1 MMKLIC
7 LNIWGGKIHDKV
19 LEFIKTKASETD
31 IFCLQ
36 EIFKSEKEMVISKGA
51 YSNIK
56 REVEEILIDFNGYFY
71 PTADNGDL
79 NGYVDFPLYFGQE
92 TFVKKDIN
100 VLDVGDVF
108 IHKKLNDFGLYPNKK
123 PDFPRNFIYTLLEKN
138 GKKFL
143 VLNVHGFWEPAAKVD
158 NPKRFRQS
166 QIILDFIEK
175 YDIPKVVAGDFNL
188 RITTKAL
195 SMLDE
200 KLRNL
205 VKEYK
210 IPTTRSLLYDHKW
223 RVENDDKYADY
234 IFVSRDVQVLDF
246 KVLQDQVS
254 DHLPLYLE
262 FEI

>member
-1 MMKLIC
+1 MKLIT
-7 LNIWGGKIHDKV
+7 LNIWGGIVHDEV
-19 LEFIKTKASETD
+19 LDFIKNKKNETD
-31 IFCLQ
+31 IFCFQ
-36 EIFKSEKEMVISKGA
+36 EIFKSDKEIKISKGA

-56 REVEEILIDFNGYFY
+56 REVEEILPDFKGFYY
-71 PTADNGDL
+71 PTAGSGDL
-79 NGYVDFPLYFGQE
+79 NGFVDYPLFFGQE
-92 TFVKKDIN
+92 TFVKNGIE
-100 VLDVGDVF
+100 VLDSGETYVY
-108 IHKKLNDFGLYPNKK
+108 KNYNELSLYPNGK
-123 PDFPRNFIYTLLEKN
+123 PNFPRNFVYTILEKD

-143 VLNVHGFWEPAAKVD
+143 VLNIHGFWAPAAKFD
-158 NPKRFRQS
+158 NEHRFKQS

-175 YDIPKVVAGDFNL
+175 YD
-188 RITTKAL
+188 

-210 IPTTRSLLYDHKW
+210 VPTTRSLLYDEKW
-223 RVENDDKYADY
+223 RVENNDKYADY
-234 IFVSRDVQVLDF
+234 IFTSDNVKVKDF

>member
-1 MMKLIC
+1 MKLIC
-7 LNIWGGKIHDKV
+7 LNIWGGKIHDEV
-19 LEFIKTKASETD
+19 LEFIKQKALDTD
-31 IFCLQ
+31 IFCFQ
-36 EIFKSEKEMVISKGA
+36 EIFKSDKEIVISKGA

-56 REVEEILIDFNGYFY
+56 REVEEALVDFTGYFY
-71 PTADNGDL
+71 PTANNADL
-79 NGYVDFPLYFGQE
+79 KGYVNFPLYFGQE
-92 TFVKKDIN
+92 TFIRNGIKVSE
-100 VLDVGDVF
+100 VGNVF
-108 IHKKLNDFGLYPNKK
+108 IHKELNEFSLYPNGR
-123 PDFPRNFIYTLLEKN
+123 PDFPRNFIYTVLEKN

-175 YDIPKVVAGDFNL
+175 YDIPKIVAGDLNL

-195 SMLDE
+195 LMLDS

-205 VKEYK
+205 VKEYGV
-210 IPTTRSLLYDHKW
+210 PTTRSILYEAKW
-223 RVENDDKYADY
+223 RVENDDRYADY
-234 IFVSRDVQVLDF
+234 IFVSDDVSVKDF

>member
-1 MMKLIC
+1 MKLIC
-7 LNIWGGKIHDKV
+7 LNIWGGIKHDEV
-19 LEFIKTKASETD
+19 LEFIKQKSLDTD
-31 IFCLQ
+31 IFCFQ
-36 EIFKSEKEMVISKGA
+36 EIFKSDKEIIISKGA

-56 REVEEILIDFNGYFY
+56 KEVEEALPGFRGYFY
-71 PTADNGDL
+71 PTSNNGDL
-79 NGYVDFPLYFGQE
+79 GGYVDFPLYFGQE
-92 TFVKKDIN
+92 TFIKNDIK
-100 VLDVGDVF
+100 VLDLGNVF
-108 IHKKLNDFGLYPNKK
+108 IHKKLNEFSLYPNGR
-123 PDFPRNFIYTLLEKN
+123 PNFPRNFIYTVLEKN

-158 NPKRFRQS
+158 NPNRFRQS

-175 YDIPKVVAGDFNL
+175 YDIPKVVAGDLNL

-195 SMLDE
+195 LMFDE

-210 IPTTRSLLYDHKW
+210 VKTTRSNLYDAKW
-223 RVENDDKYADY
+223 RVERDDKYADY
-234 IFVSRDVQVLDF
+234 IFVSRDAIIKDF

-262 FEI
+262 FEV

>member
-1 MMKLIC
+1 MKLIC

-19 LEFIKTKASETD
+19 LNFIKQKADTTD
-31 IFCLQ
+31 IFCFQ
-36 EIFKSEKEMVISKGA
+36 EIFKSDKEIIIAKGA
-51 YSNIK
+51 YASIK
-56 REVEEILIDFNGYFY
+56 REVEEVLPDFNGYFY
-71 PTADNGDL
+71 PTANNGDL

-92 TFVKKDIN
+92 TFIRKDIK
-100 VLDVGDVF
+100 VLDAGEVF
-108 IHKKLNDFGLYPNKK
+108 IHKKLNDFSLYPNGK

-143 VLNVHGFWEPAAKVD
+143 VLNVHGFWAPAAKFD
-158 NPKRFRQS
+158 NEERFKQS

-188 RITTKAL
+188 RITTKSL
-195 SMLDE
+195 LMLDAN
-200 KLRNL
+200 LRNL

-210 IPTTRSLLYDHKW
+210 VLTTRSLLYDSKW

-234 IFVSRDVQVLDF
+234 IFVSDDVKVLDF
-246 KVLQDQVS
+246 KVFQDQVS